1 MGFIT
6 PVALLWKIF
15 GSFFLASFS
24 SFPGVCLGIQFPL
37 VFLWEFLLLD
47 LDVSI
52 VGFLCVCNFSSVVR
66 ALGFFWGGFL

>member
-1 MGFIT
+1 MEFIS
-6 PVALLWKIF
+6 PVSLLWKIF

-24 SFPGVCLGIQFPL
+24 SFPGVCLGIQLPL

-52 VGFLCVCNFSSVVR
+52 VGFLRVCNFSSVVR
-66 ALGFFWGGFL
+66 DLEFFWRGFL